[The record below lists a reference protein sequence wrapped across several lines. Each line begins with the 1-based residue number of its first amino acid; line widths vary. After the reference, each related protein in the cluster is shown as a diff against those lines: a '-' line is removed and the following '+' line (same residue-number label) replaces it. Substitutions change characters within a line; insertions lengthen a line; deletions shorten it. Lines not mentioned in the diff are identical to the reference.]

1 MKRILPYLL
10 AISLLMNGFLAI
22 RLMDGSNNAV
32 KVNSVQVTQAD
43 TNPSIQVI
51 AKRPYVKKGE
61 VGVLALK
68 CSPDS
73 NCKII
78 CSYRVGGK
86 DFTTT
91 RNIVAGRDGSVLCTW
106 KVDKNTDAGTYQI
119 EILCG
124 QNRLVTNYVVQ

>member
-10 AISLLMNGFLAI
+10 AISLLMNGFFAI

-43 TNPSIQVI
+43 ANPSIQVI
-51 AKRPYVKKGE
+51 AKRPYIKKGE

-68 CSPDS
+68 CAPDS

-78 CSYRVGGK
+78 CSYRVGGR